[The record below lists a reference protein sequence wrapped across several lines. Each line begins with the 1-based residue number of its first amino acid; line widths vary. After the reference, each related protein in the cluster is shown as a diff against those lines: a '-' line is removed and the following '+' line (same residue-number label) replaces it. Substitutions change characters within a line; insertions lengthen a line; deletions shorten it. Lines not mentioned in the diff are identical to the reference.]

1 MAGCVPECS
10 AGCVPERSDSSHRAQ
25 WCLNECCIWWI
36 PVDFQDVVRRRRM
49 VRSFE
54 DRPLPP
60 EIVERLLANAQRGPS
75 AGFSQGVELLVL
87 NGAGQTARYWD
98 VSLPAGERER
108 FRWRGLLEAPLLIV
122 PFAHPARYLDRYAE
136 PDKGWTD
143 RDPARWPVPFW
154 HVDAAFA
161 AMLVLLTAVDA
172 GLGALFFGVFRPEAV
187 RAEFGVPDGFLPVGA
202 IAVGYRAPDEPS
214 ASVRR
219 GRRPAAD
226 VVHRGRW

>member
-1 MAGCVPECS
+1 MLGKAADVE
-10 AGCVPERSDSSHRAQ
+10 
-25 WCLNECCIWWI
+25 
-36 PVDFQDVVRRRRM
+36 FQEVVRRRRM
-49 VRSFE
+49 VRNFE

-60 EIVERLLANAQRGPS
+60 EIVERLLANARRGPS
-75 AGFSQGVELLVL
+75 AGFSQGVEFLVL
-87 NGAGQTARYWD
+87 NGAEQTSRYWD
-98 VSLPAGERER
+98 VSRPPPEREG
-108 FRWRGLLEAPLLIV
+108 FRWPGLLNAPLLIV
-122 PFAHPARYLDRYAE
+122 PFAHPTTYLDRYAE

-143 RDPARWPVPFW
+143 RDRARWPVPYW
-154 HVDAAFA
+154 YVDAAFA

-187 RAEFGVPDGFLPVGA
+187 RAAFGVPDDYLPVGA

-219 GRRPAAD
+219 GHRPPEE